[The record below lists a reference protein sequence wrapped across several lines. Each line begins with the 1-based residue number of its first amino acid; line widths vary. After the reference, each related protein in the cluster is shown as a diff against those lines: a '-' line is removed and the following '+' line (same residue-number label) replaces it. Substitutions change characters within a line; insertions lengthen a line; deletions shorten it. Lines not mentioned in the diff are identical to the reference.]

1 MEDPQLEGVNRG
13 FAFIEFGTHKEA
25 LRAFRRLQQ
34 ADAIFGTERSAKV
47 AWAQPLNEPD
57 EDTMSQVHSD
67 CEEIHSILQGHSFL
81 TLHAISSVGK
91 KCSGVLVSMILW
103 KTYESGYLLAVMT
116 V

>member
-1 MEDPQLEGVNRG
+1 LKTFGIETVEELTLMEDPQLEGVNRG

-57 EDTMSQVHSD
+57 EDTMSQVHS
-67 CEEIHSILQGHSFL
+67 IVKTSIIFSKGILFL
-81 TLHAISSVGK
+81 CYMLFH
-91 KCSGVLVSMILW
+91 
-103 KTYESGYLLAVMT
+103 LLARIV
-116 V
+116 VAFWLA